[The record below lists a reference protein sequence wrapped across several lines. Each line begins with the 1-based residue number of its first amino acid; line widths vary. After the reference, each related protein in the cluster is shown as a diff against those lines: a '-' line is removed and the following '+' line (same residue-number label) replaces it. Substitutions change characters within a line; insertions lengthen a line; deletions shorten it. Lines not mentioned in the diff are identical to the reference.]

1 MEASVPS
8 RLHAWIIAARLHTLP
23 AGISP
28 VLVGIGLAGA
38 DGVFAPLPAGAALVG
53 ALLIQIG
60 TNFVNDYT
68 DALRGADSADRD
80 GFTRVTA
87 AGLIDVETIK
97 VAAFA
102 TFAAALL
109 VGCYLVYVGGA
120 PIVVVGLV
128 SIASGYAYTG
138 GPLPFGYRGL
148 GDLFVFVFFGLVAV
162 TGTYYVQAA
171 AVLADPLTV
180 TIPAGTVTIEAVMGG
195 IAMGA
200 LTTAILVVNNLRD
213 IEDDRDAGKRTLAV
227 ILGPAGTRVE
237 FVGLLLVA
245 YTVPVYFILE
255 GTTRVGAVYFSLP
268 LAILVTTRVFQPR
281 DGERLNRTL
290 SKTGQL
296 TLLFAV
302 LFTAGVWV

>member
-1 MEASVPS
+1 MEASLPS
-8 RLHAWIIAARLHTLP
+8 RLRAWIMAARLHTLP

-28 VLVGIGLAGA
+28 VLVGIGLAGG
-38 DGVFAPLPAGAALVG
+38 DDVFAPLPAGAALIG

-87 AGLIDVETIK
+87 SGLIDVDTIK
-97 VAAFA
+97 LAAFA
-102 TFAAALL
+102 TFGAALL
-109 VGCYLVYVGGA
+109 VGFYLVYVGGA
-120 PIVVVGLV
+120 PIVIVGLV

-171 AVLADPLTV
+171 AVLAEPLSMS
-180 TIPAGTVTIEAVMGG
+180 IPAGTVTIEAVMGG
-195 IAMGA
+195 IAMGG

-227 ILGPAGTRVE
+227 ILGPTWTRIE
-237 FVGLLLVA
+237 FVGLLLLA
-245 YTVPVYFILE
+245 YIVPVYFVLE
-255 GTTRVGAVYFSLP
+255 GSTRVAVVYFSLP
-268 LAILVTTRVFQPR
+268 LAIFVTTRVFHSR
-281 DGERLNRTL
+281 DGETLNRTL

-296 TLLFAV
+296 TLLYAV
-302 LFTAGVWV
+302 LFTAGILL